1 MYLGSMEHVALPVAE
16 VAFNEEKARSGDLSE
31 MSAEEWL
38 SFVRHEA
45 AELGPVVR
53 GEVDSTQFAGNQTA
67 YMPSI
72 ESVSQCPAACLPTS
86 EWEEA
91 ALKGFVALGA
101 SLAELCE
108 LATYKER
115 RIVVPPMKDGRA
127 WERFCF
133 GPGLSS
139 YEVEAEAEAEG
150 TGVRGQEKEEV
161 AEEKKPDAELDLDTL
176 LDKRRHELAPTAPSS
191 SSSSAP
197 EVDLSAP
204 HPPSLRLVLQFDQ
217 CMCQRLLRFHISW
230 LQTQPLSEDR
240 GAWLYALLARL
251 EEPLHQDMEAALRSL
266 YRRCCLLR
274 STATPT
280 DEGDAATLAA
290 LNLCIVIS
298 GRHFRQGEEYAA
310 LCQLDE

>member
-1 MYLGSMEHVALPVAE
+1 MEHAVLPVAK
-16 VAFNEEKARSGDLSE
+16 VAFNVEKARSGDLSE

-38 SFVRHEA
+38 SFVHHEA

-86 EWEEA
+86 EWEKA

-101 SLAELCE
+101 SMTELCK

-115 RIVVPPMKDGRA
+115 RIVVPLMKDGRA

-133 GPGLSS
+133 GPGVSS
-139 YEVEAEAEAEG
+139 YEVEAEG

-161 AEEKKPDAELDLDTL
+161 AEEKKLDAELDLDTL
-176 LDKRRHELAPTAPSS
+176 LDKRRHELAQMAPSSYSS

-197 EVDLSAP
+197 EVADVAGLSAP
-204 HPPSLRLVLQFDQ
+204 HPPSLRLLLQFDQ

-230 LQTQPLSEDR
+230 LQNQPMSKDR

-274 STATPT
+274 ATATPT
-280 DEGDAATLAA
+280 DQGDAATLAT

-310 LCQLDE
+310 LCQLDDE